1 MPVGVYDHHPELRKI
16 HPPIKIRIDIEPL
29 PKLRARTVFKNGKVR
44 SYTPEK
50 TQDYENYLKTVFS
63 QYKSDMFEPH
73 IPLKLTVIFY
83 RTKNKWC
90 LRRETKPV
98 RRPDTDN
105 LIKSVLD
112 SMNGT
117 LCPDD
122 ASICTINASKRWSE
136 NGKGYIEL
144 ELSEEE
150 TL

>member
-16 HPPIKIRIDIEPL
+16 HPPIKIRIDIEPVA
-29 PKLRARTVFKNGKVR
+29 KGRARSVFHGGKVH

-50 TQDYENYLKTVFS
+50 TKIYEDYLKTLFS

-73 IPLKLTVIFY
+73 IPLKLTVVFY
-83 RTKNKWC
+83 RQKNKWC

-98 RRPDTDN
+98 RKPDCDN
-105 LIKSVLD
+105 MIKGLLD
-112 SMNGT
+112 CLSGT

-136 NGKGYIEL
+136 NGHGYIDL
-144 ELSEEE
+144 ILEEE
-150 TL
+150 II